1 MGICGGMQMLG
12 DMIRDPLGVE
22 SDQVEVQGLGILDV
36 DREFVGDKLTTR
48 TDASVVADSGLL
60 AGASGVRVSGYE
72 IHVGVSVCG
81 GGALGALGG
90 LESIQSNRAVWR
102 TDWAIVWGTVV
113 EIVWG

>member
-1 MGICGGMQMLG
+1 MLG

-22 SDQVEVQGLGILDV
+22 SDQVEVQGLGIVDV

-72 IHVGVSVCG
+72 IHVGVSVSG
-81 GGALGALGG
+81 GGAFRALGG

-102 TDWAIVWGTVV
+102 TDWGTDWG
-113 EIVWG
+113 

>member
-48 TDASVVADSGLL
+48 DRCQRGCGHRTSYGDTRREGVGLRDS
-60 AGASGVRVSGYE
+60 R
-72 IHVGVSVCG
+72 
-81 GGALGALGG
+81 
-90 LESIQSNRAVWR
+90 
-102 TDWAIVWGTVV
+102 WG
-113 EIVWG
+113 